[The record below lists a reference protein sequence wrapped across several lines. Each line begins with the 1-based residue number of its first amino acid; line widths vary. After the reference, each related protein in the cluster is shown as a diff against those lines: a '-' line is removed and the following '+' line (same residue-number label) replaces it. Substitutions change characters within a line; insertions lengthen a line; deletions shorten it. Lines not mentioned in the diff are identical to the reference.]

1 MSEASRNI
9 GTIGNMLSRDQLLYS
24 TLRIRMVEE
33 KIIEL
38 YPTDQIQSPVHL
50 SIGQEAVAV
59 GICTQLLRTDWV
71 FINYRGH
78 AFYLAKGGPL
88 PEFFAELMGKSGGLS
103 KGKAGSMHLADPEH
117 GVIGA
122 SAVVGSTISHA
133 VGAALASK
141 IKGEANR
148 VFVSNFG
155 DGAMEQGVFY
165 ESLNFASLHQ
175 VPILFLCEDNGL
187 AVHTSINQRQA
198 FNLKELLESFQIS
211 YFELEEGYDP
221 EKVQEVAK
229 QAIDMVRHQ
238 QVPVFLKVKTAR
250 YREHVGPGED
260 FQAGY
265 RSEELINI
273 WKSRDPLLKATNQI
287 DEFRTQIT
295 IEIEQALRFAYKS
308 PLPTIDDLLTDVI

>member
-1 MSEASRNI
+1 
-9 GTIGNMLSRDQLLYS
+9 ML
-24 TLRIRMVEE
+24 
-33 KIIEL
+33 
-38 YPTDQIQSPVHL
+38 
-50 SIGQEAVAV
+50 
-59 GICTQLLRTDWV
+59 TQLLNTDWV

-88 PEFFAELMGKSGGLS
+88 PEFFAELMGRSGGLS

-122 SAVVGSTISHA
+122 SAVVASTISHA

-141 IKGEANR
+141 IKGEADR
-148 VFVSNFG
+148 VFVANFG

-187 AVHTSINQRQA
+187 AVHTSINERQA
-198 FNLKELLESFQIS
+198 FNLDKLLESFQIP
-211 YFELEEGYDP
+211 YLELEEGYDP

-229 QAIDMVRHQ
+229 QAIDIVRNQ
-238 QVPVFLKVKTAR
+238 QVPVFLKIKTAR

-273 WKSRDPLLKATNQI
+273 WKSKDPLLKATVEI
-287 DEFRTQIT
+287 DDFRTQIAA
-295 IEIEQALRFAYKS
+295 EIEEALRFAYAS
-308 PLPTIDDLLTDVI
+308 PLPTISDLLTDVI